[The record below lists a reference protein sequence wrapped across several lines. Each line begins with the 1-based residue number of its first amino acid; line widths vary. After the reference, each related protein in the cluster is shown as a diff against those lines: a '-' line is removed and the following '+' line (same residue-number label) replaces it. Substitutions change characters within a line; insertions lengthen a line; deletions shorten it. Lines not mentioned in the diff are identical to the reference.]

1 MCVCVCMLLRLDL
14 GYSEFPLASF
24 LLSLSN
30 SHLEAPV
37 ASIKEA
43 PEAATKPAACITPF
57 RQSPQLFFL
66 FFSFFSFLCYFY
78 LFFWGGEFMEIPCL
92 SSASLIV
99 RSIAGTTTSRMC
111 SPCREWRCS
120 CDGLQ
125 HAVDSTGIRSTKNSV
140 C

>member
-1 MCVCVCMLLRLDL
+1 MNLQNRRSEEVSKCVCVCMLLRLDL

-57 RQSPQLFFL
+57 RQSPQLFFFVFFIFFIFML
-66 FFSFFSFLCYFY
+66 FLFIFLGGGIHGDSMSVLGFTHCAFNCRDYY
-78 LFFWGGEFMEIPCL
+78 LSNVQSLPGMEVL
-92 SSASLIV
+92 L
-99 RSIAGTTTSRMC
+99 
-111 SPCREWRCS
+111 
-120 CDGLQ
+120 
-125 HAVDSTGIRSTKNSV
+125 
-140 C
+140 